1 MIQDNYIHGLQSNN
15 SGPHYDGIQT
25 DGGISNV
32 VIRHNTIINDHGQ
45 TSAINLS
52 NYFGSVRDVAIDN
65 NRLVGGGYTI
75 YSDGQFSSGG
85 TISGVSITNNDLG
98 KGQYGYTSINNN
110 TPVFTGNYD
119 DITGSL
125 LPGQQAGNLS
135 TVITTFSTDSGT
147 LGDGLT
153 NDNTLTLSGTAA
165 ANSTVKVFEGT
176 TQVGQ
181 TTANGSGAWSVT
193 TAALADGS
201 HSFTATA
208 TSGGTTSAASSPLTV
223 RVDTVAPNAP
233 TIASFSTDTGTV
245 GDGITSDN
253 TLTLTGAAAANSAV
267 KVYDGAML
275 LGSATANGSGAWSY
289 TTGVLSNAPHSLT
302 ATATDAAGNTS
313 AASSVLAV
321 TVNTAG
327 TGAPTTLTGTSGN
340 DMLPGTIGADVMTGL
355 AGNDTYTVN
364 NSGDQVV
371 ELANQG
377 TDVVVSTIHF
387 SLPANVE
394 TLVLQGSADLQGYGN
409 AQANTLYG
417 NTGNNL
423 LNGGAGA
430 DTMIGGA
437 GNDTYFVDNAADAV
451 IENANEGTDAV
462 FATAHFGLSANVETL
477 VLQGSADLQ
486 GYGNAQAN
494 TLYGNTGNNLLNGGA
509 GADTMLGGAGNDTY
523 FVDNV
528 GDIVFENP
536 NEGTDAVFSTVNYT
550 LTANVETLVL
560 QGTGNLSGTG
570 NALNNTIHGNDGN
583 NTLNGGAG
591 SDVLVGH
598 AGNDTF
604 VFNVGQANGD
614 TVFDFDGQGAAAG
627 DSLRFVGYGP
637 GATFTQND
645 ATHWQINY
653 NGGTAHEIITFS
665 NAASIH
671 ASDFVFV

>member
-1 MIQDNYIHGLQSNN
+1 M
-15 SGPHYDGIQT
+15 
-25 DGGISNV
+25 
-32 VIRHNTIINDHGQ
+32 
-45 TSAINLS
+45 
-52 NYFGSVRDVAIDN
+52 
-65 NRLVGGGYTI
+65 
-75 YSDGQFSSGG
+75 
-85 TISGVSITNNDLG
+85 
-98 KGQYGYTSINNN
+98 
-110 TPVFTGNYD
+110 
-119 DITGSL
+119 
-125 LPGQQAGNLS
+125 
-135 TVITTFSTDSGT
+135 FSTDSGT

-165 ANSTVKVFEGT
+165 ANSIVKVLEGT

-181 TTANGSGAWSVT
+181 ATADGSGAWSVT
-193 TAALADGS
+193 TSVLPDGS

-208 TSGGTTSAASSPLTV
+208 TSGGTTSGSSSPFSV
-223 RVDTVAPNAP
+223 QVDTVAPRAP

-245 GDGITSDN
+245 GDRITSDN

-289 TTGVLSNAPHSLT
+289 TTGVLSNALHNLT

-321 TVNTAG
+321 TVTTAG
-327 TGAPTTLTGTSGN
+327 TGATTFTGTNGN

-355 AGNDTYTVN
+355 GGNDTYTVN
-364 NSGDQVV
+364 NSGDKVV

-387 SLPANVE
+387 SLP
-394 TLVLQGSADLQGYGN
+394 
-409 AQANTLYG
+409 
-417 NTGNNL
+417 
-423 LNGGAGA
+423 
-430 DTMIGGA
+430 
-437 GNDTYFVDNAADAV
+437 
-451 IENANEGTDAV
+451 
-462 FATAHFGLSANVETL
+462 ANVETL

-536 NEGTDAVFSTVNYT
+536 NEGNDAVFSTVNYT

-591 SDVLVGH
+591 ADVLVGH

-614 TVFDFDGQGAAAG
+614 TVFDFDGQGADTG

-653 NGGTAHEIITFS
+653 NGGTAHEIITLS

>member
-1 MIQDNYIHGLQSNN
+1 VKL
-15 SGPHYDGIQT
+15 YDG
-25 DGGISNV
+25 S
-32 VIRHNTIINDHGQ
+32 
-45 TSAINLS
+45 
-52 NYFGSVRDVAIDN
+52 
-65 NRLVGGGYTI
+65 
-75 YSDGQFSSGG
+75 
-85 TISGVSITNNDLG
+85 
-98 KGQYGYTSINNN
+98 
-110 TPVFTGNYD
+110 
-119 DITGSL
+119 
-125 LPGQQAGNLS
+125 
-135 TVITTFSTDSGT
+135 
-147 LGDGLT
+147 
-153 NDNTLTLSGTAA
+153 
-165 ANSTVKVFEGT
+165 
-176 TQVGQ
+176 
-181 TTANGSGAWSVT
+181 
-193 TAALADGS
+193 
-201 HSFTATA
+201 
-208 TSGGTTSAASSPLTV
+208 
-223 RVDTVAPNAP
+223 
-233 TIASFSTDTGTV
+233 
-245 GDGITSDN
+245 
-253 TLTLTGAAAANSAV
+253 
-267 KVYDGAML
+267 ML
-275 LGSATANGSGAWSY
+275 LGTETANGSGAWSY

-302 ATATDAAGNTS
+302 ATATDAAGNISVAS
-313 AASSVLAV
+313 AVLAV
-321 TVNTAG
+321 TVNTVG
-327 TGAPTTLTGTSGN
+327 TGVPTTLTGTSGN
-340 DMLPGTIGADVMTGL
+340 DVLPGTSGADVMTGL

-377 TDVVVSTIHF
+377 ADVVVSTIHF
-387 SLPANVE
+387 MLP
-394 TLVLQGSADLQGYGN
+394 
-409 AQANTLYG
+409 
-417 NTGNNL
+417 
-423 LNGGAGA
+423 
-430 DTMIGGA
+430 
-437 GNDTYFVDNAADAV
+437 
-451 IENANEGTDAV
+451 
-462 FATAHFGLSANVETL
+462 ANVETL

-591 SDVLVGH
+591 ADVLVGH

-614 TVFDFDGQGAAAG
+614 TVFDFDGQGAATG

>member
-1 MIQDNYIHGLQSNN
+1 
-15 SGPHYDGIQT
+15 
-25 DGGISNV
+25 
-32 VIRHNTIINDHGQ
+32 
-45 TSAINLS
+45 
-52 NYFGSVRDVAIDN
+52 
-65 NRLVGGGYTI
+65 
-75 YSDGQFSSGG
+75 
-85 TISGVSITNNDLG
+85 
-98 KGQYGYTSINNN
+98 
-110 TPVFTGNYD
+110 
-119 DITGSL
+119 
-125 LPGQQAGNLS
+125 
-135 TVITTFSTDSGT
+135 
-147 LGDGLT
+147 
-153 NDNTLTLSGTAA
+153 
-165 ANSTVKVFEGT
+165 
-176 TQVGQ
+176 
-181 TTANGSGAWSVT
+181 
-193 TAALADGS
+193 
-201 HSFTATA
+201 
-208 TSGGTTSAASSPLTV
+208 
-223 RVDTVAPNAP
+223 
-233 TIASFSTDTGTV
+233 
-245 GDGITSDN
+245 
-253 TLTLTGAAAANSAV
+253 
-267 KVYDGAML
+267 
-275 LGSATANGSGAWSY
+275 
-289 TTGVLSNAPHSLT
+289 
-302 ATATDAAGNTS
+302 
-313 AASSVLAV
+313 
-321 TVNTAG
+321 
-327 TGAPTTLTGTSGN
+327 
-340 DMLPGTIGADVMTGL
+340 MLPGTIGADVMTGL
-355 AGNDTYTVN
+355 AGSDTYTVN

-591 SDVLVGH
+591 ADVLVGH

-614 TVFDFDGQGAAAG
+614 TVFDFDGQGAATG